1 MVEIKATHKYPIPL
15 GRTGENEAARIAFTL
30 APFEEVFPGG
40 TPALLVK
47 RKGDSAAYPVTLTVD
62 GLTAYWTVTSADT
75 DKAGF
80 GQCEL
85 QWHLGDTLAKSNKFD
100 FIVVP
105 ALEAGAEPPDA
116 PSKRWFDAIQAQI
129 GDLSKL
135 TTKAKDNL
143 VAAINEAARS
153 GGGPGGAGTI
163 DMRVAD
169 GYIQYSNDDGATWE
183 NLIAVDDLKGADG
196 KDGTN
201 GTDGKDGAPGA
212 AGKDGHT
219 PVITASKSGK
229 VTTIKA
235 DGEVIA
241 TVNDGADGTDG
252 APGAAGKDGVT
263 PDIKI
268 GTVTTLPAGSEATA
282 SMGGTAAQ
290 PTLNLGIPQGA
301 PGGGANVTKEAVVD
315 ALGFTPISADDVPVK
330 SVNGQ
335 TGEAKTNWYFNVTGS
350 VASPS
355 TTQTA
360 AQIVAAQ
367 KAGFAP
373 ICSATFSDFQ
383 GLPATLP
390 ALLISSAVCVFGGI
404 GSTGGDT
411 FYLTV
416 MIDAARNLTA
426 KTDNVAAKGDIP
438 EIPSALKNPNALN
451 IKIGDTTTSYDGS
464 AAKTVE
470 IPEGTD
476 GYSPSASVA
485 QTDTGAKITIT
496 DKTGTTEVE
505 VKNGKD
511 GTKGDKGETGGPG
524 PQGPAGADYVLT
536 DADKTQI
543 AEAVIAD
550 GQEVQLGGDVPAPTD
565 AQVSSAV
572 STWLTEHPE
581 ATTTVQDGAVTPPK
595 TSFLEQETASIMGLG
610 EYKKSFSYSI
620 KNDGSYYIH
629 SWNKNYN
636 FKADITG
643 LTKIIIRATAAYI
656 NYVFFAEAPTGAA
669 GQTVIGHG
677 GTFAGQT
684 KLNETDA
691 NEPTAQT
698 VEIDVPDNA
707 VWLMVDFGYTQ
718 PTELMIGKPIAQW
731 KFGDQIDKAVNGA
744 DITDETVDTQKLT
757 DGAVTTEKLANRS
770 VSTDKLAGY
779 STVCRDVPWELFLDG
794 YGTSVINTVE
804 NAACAIYSVKFEAG
818 KTYCI
823 LNLPYPNNTNELV
836 TDPTDIN
843 NFGYYFSYYPA
854 LPDVAANLAAGKDRL
869 YGYKKAN
876 NIQQVLLKAESDGYV
891 ETAIPGQ
898 ALSMPPVYF
907 TVKQD
912 WYVLRASTKPD
923 AGKRVNNY
931 YVAEL
936 QMTGISTVGNGMHGQ
951 SWYVYKKDLGNGFAS
966 DRGFLQ
972 QIFASKM
979 ASAENERAYAAMS
992 RDIPRDRTLNIHF
1005 IGDSITYAASNAGLQ
1020 NAFRKYVPMNLRA
1033 ETMALCQNGV
1043 SVTTGSGSI
1052 DWNGKLNTDAA
1063 YDAAMSGYSGLAQKL
1078 AEYKTNLSL
1087 AAWADAVDI
1096 VVVELGTN
1104 DHWEQAALGVQ
1115 TNLTE
1120 DTNFYGAVEK
1130 TLTLLED
1137 TFPHAQIL
1145 WLLPFKNQ
1153 KWKTSTVKLVDYLIA
1168 LKILCQMHT
1177 RCWTLDLFD
1186 KWFLDYDDTDLRS
1199 KFFIDGVHITGNAHK
1214 CVAESMIDKIRQIIS
1229 VCGLRQTE
1237 TVHVTAANDS
1247 VYGSA
1252 T

>member
-1 MVEIKATHKYPIPL
+1 MVEIKATHKCPIPL
-15 GRTGENEAARIAFTL
+15 GRTGENEAVRVAFTL

-40 TPALLVK
+40 APALLVK
-47 RKGDSAAYPVTLTVD
+47 RKGDAAAYPVTLTVE

-85 QWHLGDTLAKSNKFD
+85 QWYLGDTLAKSNKFD
-100 FIVVP
+100 FIVIP
-105 ALEAGAEPPDA
+105 ALDAGAEPPDE

-153 GGGPGGAGTI
+153 GGGSGGAGTI
-163 DMRVAD
+163 DMRVSD
-169 GYIQYSNDDGATWE
+169 GYIQYSNDDGTTWE
-183 NLIAVDDLKGADG
+183 NLIAIAELKGADG

-235 DGEVIA
+235 DGEAIA
-241 TVNDGADGTDG
+241 TVNDGADGTNGADG
-252 APGAAGKDGVT
+252 TPGKDGVT
-263 PDIKI
+263 PDIQI

-282 SMGGTAAQ
+282 SMGGTAAN
-290 PTLNLGIPQGA
+290 PTLNLGIPKGA
-301 PGGGANVTKEAVVD
+301 DGDGANVTKDAVVG

-330 SVNGQ
+330 KVNGQ
-335 TGEAKTNWYFNVTGS
+335 TGEVKSTFYVT
-350 VASPS
+350 V
-355 TTQTA
+355 TQGNGYIATADKTA
-360 AQIVAAQ
+360 AEVYAAYE
-367 KAGFAP
+367 AGYAVYAIAKFRNISIP
-373 ICSATFSDFQ
+373 Y
-383 GLPATLP
+383 TLP
-390 ALLISSAVCVFGGI
+390 LEAAVNISGNVVFGFGAA
-404 GSTGGDT
+404 GSTDPT
-411 FYLTV
+411 QKPNYLCVAYNGEDWLAWNGT
-416 MIDAARNLTA
+416 LA
-426 KTDNVAAKGDIP
+426 KASDIP
-438 EIPSALKNPNALN
+438 TIPTALKNPNALN

-464 AAKTVE
+464 AEKTVE
-470 IPEGTD
+470 IPE
-476 GYSPSASVA
+476 
-485 QTDTGAKITIT
+485 QTSG
-496 DKTGTTEVE
+496 
-505 VKNGKD
+505 
-511 GTKGDKGETGGPG
+511 
-524 PQGPAGADYVLT
+524 
-536 DADKTQI
+536 
-543 AEAVIAD
+543 
-550 GQEVQLGGDVPAPTD
+550 PTD

-572 STWLTEHPE
+572 NTWLTEHPE
-581 ATTTVQDGAVTPPK
+581 ATTTIQDGAVTPSK
-595 TSFLEQETASIMGLG
+595 TSFLERELASIMGLG
-610 EYKKSFSYSI
+610 EYKKSFLYSI

-629 SWNKNYN
+629 AWNKNYN

-643 LTKIIIRATAAYI
+643 LTKIVIRATTAYV
-656 NYVFFAEAPTGAA
+656 NYVFFAEAPTGAV
-669 GQTVIGHG
+669 GQAVVGHG

-698 VEIDVPDNA
+698 VEINVPDNA
-707 VWLMVDFGYTQ
+707 VWLMVDFGYAQ
-718 PTELMIGKPIAQW
+718 PTELMIGKPIERW
-731 KFGDQIDKAVNGA
+731 KFGGQIDKTVNGA
-744 DITDETVDTQKLT
+744 DIVGKTVDTPKLA
-757 DGAVTTEKLANRS
+757 DGAVTAEKLANRS

-779 STVCRDVPWELFLDG
+779 STVRRDVPWELFLDG
-794 YGTSVINTVE
+794 YGTSATSTVE
-804 NAACAIYSVKFEAG
+804 RADCAIYSMKFEAG

-836 TDPTDIN
+836 ADPTDIN
-843 NFGYYFSYYPA
+843 YFGRYFSYYPS

-869 YGYKKAN
+869 YGYKKAD
-876 NIQQVLLKAESDGYV
+876 NIQQALLKAESDGYV

-898 ALSMPPVYF
+898 ALSLPPVCF

-923 AGKRVNNY
+923 AGKRINNY
-931 YVAEL
+931 YVSEL
-936 QMTGISTVGNGMHGQ
+936 QMTGISALGNGMHGQ

-966 DRGFLQ
+966 NRGYLQ
-972 QIFASKM
+972 QIFASKT
-979 ASAENERAYAAMS
+979 ANAENERAYAAMS
-992 RDIPRDRTLNIHF
+992 RDVPRDRTLNIHF

-1043 SVTTGSGSI
+1043 SATTGSGSF
-1052 DWNGKLNTDAA
+1052 DWNGKQKTDTA
-1063 YDAAMSGYSGLAQKL
+1063 YNAAMSGYSGLAQKL

-1104 DHWEQAALGVQ
+1104 DHWEQATLGNP
-1115 TNLTE
+1115 TDLTE

-1145 WLLPFKNQ
+1145 WMLPFKNQ
-1153 KWKTSTVKLVDYLIA
+1153 NWKTSTVKLVDYLIA
-1168 LKILCQMHT
+1168 LKILCQTHT
-1177 RCWTLDLFD
+1177 RCWVLDLFD

-1199 KFFIDGVHITGNAHK
+1199 KFFIDNVHITGNAHK

-1237 TVHVTAANDS
+1237 TVRVTAANDS

-1252 T
+1252 NA

>member
-1 MVEIKATHKYPIPL
+1 MIEIKATHKYPIPL

-105 ALEAGAEPPDA
+105 ALEAGTEPPDD

-129 GDLSKL
+129 GNLDNL
-135 TTKAKDNL
+135 TTEEKKNL

-153 GGGPGGAGTI
+153 GGGG
-163 DMRVAD
+163 
-169 GYIQYSNDDGATWE
+169 S
-183 NLIAVDDLKGADG
+183 
-196 KDGTN
+196 
-201 GTDGKDGAPGA
+201 
-212 AGKDGHT
+212 
-219 PVITASKSGK
+219 
-229 VTTIKA
+229 
-235 DGEVIA
+235 
-241 TVNDGADGTDG
+241 
-252 APGAAGKDGVT
+252 
-263 PDIKI
+263 
-268 GTVTTLPAGSEATA
+268 GTVTEAD
-282 SMGGTAAQ
+282 
-290 PTLNLGIPQGA
+290 IE
-301 PGGGANVTKEAVVD
+301 K
-315 ALGFTPISADDVPVK
+315 ALGYKPISEDDVPVK

-335 TGEAKTNWYFNVTGS
+335 TGEAKTNWYFDVTGS
-350 VASPS
+350 VASPA

-367 KAGFAP
+367 TAGFAP
-373 ICSATFSDFQ
+373 ICKAVLSEFKE
-383 GLPATLP
+383 LPATLP
-390 ALLISSAVCVFGGI
+390 ALLVSSMMCVFGGI
-404 GSTGGDT
+404 GTVNGTTS
-411 FYLTV
+411 YISV
-416 MIDAARNLTA
+416 MINSFGTLKVT
-426 KTDNVAAKGDIP
+426 TDDLAAKNDIP
-438 EIPSALKNPNALN
+438 TELPNPHSLN

-470 IPEGTD
+470 IPEGGGTD
-476 GYSPSASVA
+476 ESLGI
-485 QTDTGAKITIT
+485 TGAAAGKIPKIKAV
-496 DKTGTTEVE
+496 DAA
-505 VKNGKD
+505 GKP
-511 GTKGDKGETGGPG
+511 TAWE
-524 PQGPAGADYVLT
+524 A
-536 DADKTQI
+536 
-543 AEAVIAD
+543 AEMPES
-550 GQEVQLGGDVPAPTD
+550 GPTD

-572 STWLTEHPE
+572 SSWLTEHPE
-581 ATTTVQDGAVTPPK
+581 ATTTVQDGAVSPQK
-595 TSFLEQETASIMGLG
+595 TSFLEREFASIMDLG
-610 EYKKSFSYSI
+610 EYKWLSYSI

-636 FKADITG
+636 FKADVTG
-643 LTKIIIRATAAYI
+643 LTKIVIRATAAYI

-669 GQTVIGHG
+669 GQTAVGHG

-707 VWLMVDFGYTQ
+707 VWLMVDFGYAK
-718 PTELMIGKPIAQW
+718 PTELMISKPIERW
-731 KFGDQIDKAVNGA
+731 KFGGQIDKTVNGA

-794 YGTSVINTVE
+794 YGTSAGDTVE
-804 NAACAIYSVKFEAG
+804 SAACAIYSMKFEAG

-843 NFGYYFSYYPA
+843 YFGRYFSYYPS
-854 LPDVAANLAAGKDRL
+854 LPDVAANLVVGKDRL
-869 YGYKKAN
+869 YGYKKAE

-898 ALSMPPVYF
+898 ALSLPPVYF

-923 AGKRVNNY
+923 AGKRINNY
-931 YVAEL
+931 YVSEL
-936 QMTGISTVGNGMHGQ
+936 QMTGISALGNGMHGQ
-951 SWYVYKKDLGNGFAS
+951 SWSVYKKDLGNGYARDS
-966 DRGFLQ
+966 GYLQ
-972 QIFASKM
+972 QIFASKT
-979 ASAENERAYAAMS
+979 ATAENERAYAAMS
-992 RDIPRDRTLNIHF
+992 RDVPRDRTLSIQF

-1033 ETMALCQNGV
+1033 ETMALCQSGV
-1043 SVTTGSGSI
+1043 SATTGSGSF
-1052 DWNGKLNTDAA
+1052 DWNGKQKTDTA
-1063 YDAAMSGYSGLAQKL
+1063 YNAAMSGYSGLAQKL

-1104 DHWEQAALGVQ
+1104 DHWEQATLGSP
-1115 TNLTE
+1115 TDLTE
-1120 DTNFYGAVEK
+1120 DTNFYGATEK

-1145 WLLPFKNQ
+1145 WMLPFKNQ
-1153 KWKTSTVKLVDYLIA
+1153 KWKTSTIKLVDYLIA
-1168 LKILCQMHT
+1168 LKILCQTHT
-1177 RCWTLDLFD
+1177 RCWVLDLVD

-1199 KFFIDGVHITGNAHK
+1199 KFFIDNVHITGNAHK

-1237 TVHVTAANDS
+1237 TVRVTDANDS

-1252 T
+1252 NA

>member
-1 MVEIKATHKYPIPL
+1 MAQKKLNSI
-15 GRTGENEAARIAFTL
+15 N
-30 APFEEVFPGG
+30 FPGL
-40 TPALLVK
+40 P
-47 RKGDSAAYPVTLTVD
+47 
-62 GLTAYWTVTSADT
+62 DT
-75 DKAGF
+75 Y
-80 GQCEL
+80 E
-85 QWHLGDTLAKSNKFD
+85 
-100 FIVVP
+100 VP
-105 ALEAGAEPPDA
+105 A
-116 PSKRWFDAIQAQI
+116 
-129 GDLSKL
+129 
-135 TTKAKDNL
+135 
-143 VAAINEAARS
+143 
-153 GGGPGGAGTI
+153 GGGG
-163 DMRVAD
+163 
-169 GYIQYSNDDGATWE
+169 
-183 NLIAVDDLKGADG
+183 
-196 KDGTN
+196 
-201 GTDGKDGAPGA
+201 
-212 AGKDGHT
+212 
-219 PVITASKSGK
+219 
-229 VTTIKA
+229 
-235 DGEVIA
+235 
-241 TVNDGADGTDG
+241 
-252 APGAAGKDGVT
+252 
-263 PDIKI
+263 
-268 GTVTTLPAGSEATA
+268 GTVTETDIE
-282 SMGGTAAQ
+282 
-290 PTLNLGIPQGA
+290 N
-301 PGGGANVTKEAVVD
+301 
-315 ALGFTPISADDVPVK
+315 ALGYKPIGADDVPVK

-350 VASPS
+350 VASPA

-367 KAGFAP
+367 TAGFAP
-373 ICSATFSDFQ
+373 ICKAVLSEFNE
-383 GLPATLP
+383 LPATLP
-390 ALLISSAVCVFGGI
+390 ALLVSSMMCVFGGI
-404 GSTGGDT
+404 GTVDGTAS
-411 FYLTV
+411 YISV
-416 MIDAARNLTA
+416 MINSFGTLEVTTGD
-426 KTDNVAAKGDIP
+426 VASKDDIP
-438 EIPSALKNPNALN
+438 TIPTALKNPNALN

-470 IPEGTD
+470 IPEGGGTD
-476 GYSPSASVA
+476 ESLGI
-485 QTDTGAKITIT
+485 TGAAAGKIPKI
-496 DKTGTTEVE
+496 KEV
-505 VKNGKD
+505 
-511 GTKGDKGETGGPG
+511 
-524 PQGPAGADYVLT
+524 
-536 DADKTQI
+536 DADGKPTAWEA
-543 AEAVIAD
+543 AEMPES
-550 GQEVQLGGDVPAPTD
+550 GPTD

-572 STWLTEHPE
+572 SSWLTEHPE

-595 TSFLEQETASIMGLG
+595 TSFLEQETASIMNLG

-636 FKADITG
+636 FKADVTG
-643 LTKIIIRATAAYI
+643 LTKIVIRATAAYI

-669 GQTVIGHG
+669 GQTGVGHG

-718 PTELMIGKPIAQW
+718 PTELMIGKPIERW
-731 KFGDQIDKAVNGA
+731 KFGGQIDKTVNGA

-779 STVCRDVPWELFLDG
+779 SAVCRDVPWELFLDG
-794 YGTSVINTVE
+794 YGTSAGNTVE

-823 LNLPYPNNTNELV
+823 LNLPYPNNTNEVV

-843 NFGYYFSYYPA
+843 YFGRYFSYYPS
-854 LPDVAANLAAGKDRL
+854 LPDVAANIAAGKDRL
-869 YGYKKAN
+869 YGYKKAE

-898 ALSMPPVYF
+898 ALSMPPVCF

-923 AGKRVNNY
+923 AGKRINNY

-936 QMTGISTVGNGMHGQ
+936 QMSGISALGNGMHGQ

-972 QIFASKM
+972 QIFASKT

-992 RDIPRDRTLNIHF
+992 RDVPRDRTLNIHF

-1043 SVTTGSGSI
+1043 SATTGSGSF
-1052 DWNGKLNTDAA
+1052 DWTGKQNTDTA

-1087 AAWADAVDI
+1087 AAWADAVDV

-1115 TNLTE
+1115 TDLTE

-1145 WLLPFKNQ
+1145 WMLPFKNQ
-1153 KWKTSTVKLVDYLIA
+1153 NWKTSTIKLVDYLIA
-1168 LKILCQMHT
+1168 LKILCQTHT
-1177 RCWTLDLFD
+1177 RCWVLDLFD
-1186 KWFLDYDDTDLRS
+1186 KWFLNYDDTDVRS
-1199 KFFIDGVHITGNAHK
+1199 KFFIDGVHITGDAHK

-1237 TVHVTAANDS
+1237 TVRVTAANDS

-1252 T
+1252 NA